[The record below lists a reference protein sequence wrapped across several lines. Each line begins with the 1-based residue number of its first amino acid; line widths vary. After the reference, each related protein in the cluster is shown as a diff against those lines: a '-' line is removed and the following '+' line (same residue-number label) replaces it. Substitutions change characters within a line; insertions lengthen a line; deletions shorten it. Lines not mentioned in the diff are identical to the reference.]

1 MIKVSDILEKIET
14 EFTVE
19 FDDDNEAKIVYNSI
33 LPEIEA
39 ETNQRSIS
47 SIDLNDDKII
57 IKIISQDIVSFR
69 ASINSYVRWIKLS
82 EEILK
87 I

>member
-1 MIKVSDILEKIET
+1 VIKVSGILEKIET
-14 EFTVE
+14 KFVVE

-39 ETNQRSIS
+39 ESNQRSITN
-47 SIDLNDDKII
+47 INLNKDKII
-57 IKIISQDIVSFR
+57 INITSQDIVSFR